1 MSKERVEDNEVI
13 TGKYFTTGNLAAAE
27 GAIAAGCKY
36 FGGYPIT
43 PSSEIAEH
51 LSKRLP
57 QVKGHFIQFEDEIAS
72 IVSVLGASWGG
83 WKAMTATSGPGYS
96 LMQES
101 IGLAVMTE
109 TPCVIVNVQR
119 GGPSTGLPTLV
130 GQQDIQQTKWGSH
143 GDYEIIAL
151 SPNSVQECFDLLIDA
166 FNLAEKYRV
175 PVTVLMD
182 ETVGHMSEKL
192 IIPDKN
198 KIKRVNR
205 KKPKEKDETIHY
217 PYKPG
222 NNLVPPMA
230 VAGEGYKVI
239 TTGLTHDERGYPVI
253 DAETQEVL
261 VNRLSE
267 KILKNKK
274 DIVRVEK
281 HLLEDAEIVIV
292 SFGISSRAAKG
303 AVNLARKKGIKAG
316 FLRLITIWP
325 FPDEIFEGLA
335 EKVDKIIVAEINRGQ
350 VTREVQRA
358 VKGKAEIY
366 GSLKLGGAI
375 HTPIEIL
382 EEIERRL
389 K

>member
-130 GQQDIQQTKWGSH
+130 GQQDIQH
-143 GDYEIIAL
+143 
-151 SPNSVQECFDLLIDA
+151 
-166 FNLAEKYRV
+166 R
-175 PVTVLMD
+175 
-182 ETVGHMSEKL
+182 
-192 IIPDKN
+192 
-198 KIKRVNR
+198 
-205 KKPKEKDETIHY
+205 
-217 PYKPG
+217 
-222 NNLVPPMA
+222 
-230 VAGEGYKVI
+230 
-239 TTGLTHDERGYPVI
+239 
-253 DAETQEVL
+253 
-261 VNRLSE
+261 
-267 KILKNKK
+267 
-274 DIVRVEK
+274 
-281 HLLEDAEIVIV
+281 
-292 SFGISSRAAKG
+292 
-303 AVNLARKKGIKAG
+303 
-316 FLRLITIWP
+316 
-325 FPDEIFEGLA
+325 
-335 EKVDKIIVAEINRGQ
+335 
-350 VTREVQRA
+350 
-358 VKGKAEIY
+358 
-366 GSLKLGGAI
+366 
-375 HTPIEIL
+375 
-382 EEIERRL
+382 
-389 K
+389 